1 MVNQTK
7 VVMKYLFLSAILLS
21 LIGCINSQQSDNEKE
36 SSEAKIEIIGD
47 SGEIKIS
54 KEGISITGDDTASI
68 KINSKDGIKI
78 EGKDGKIEIKTGE
91 GGKINLEK
99 KGKEVNIQIK
109 EN

>member
-1 MVNQTK
+1 
-7 VVMKYLFLSAILLS
+7 MKYFFLSALLLTMFS
-21 LIGCINSQQSDNEKE
+21 CEDSQKSDNEKE
-36 SSEAKIEIIGD
+36 SSESKIEIKGD

-54 KEGISITGDDTASI
+54 KEGISIKGDDSASI

-78 EGKDGKIEIKTGE
+78 EGKDGKIEIKTGDS
-91 GGKINLEK
+91 GNINVEK

>member
-1 MVNQTK
+1 
-7 VVMKYLFLSAILLS
+7 MKYFFLSALLLTLFS
-21 LIGCINSQQSDNEKE
+21 CSDSQQSDNEKE
-36 SSEAKIEIIGD
+36 SSESKIEIKGD

-54 KEGISITGDDTASI
+54 KEGISIQGDDSTGI

-78 EGKDGKIEIKTGE
+78 EGKDGKIEIKTGDT
-91 GGKINLEK
+91 GKISVEK

>member
-1 MVNQTK
+1 
-7 VVMKYLFLSAILLS
+7 MKYLFLSALLLTLFS
-21 LIGCINSQQSDNEKE
+21 CGDSQQSDNDKQ
-36 SSEAKIEIIGD
+36 SSESKIKISGD

-54 KEGISITGDDTASI
+54 EEGISIKGDDSASI

-78 EGKDGKIEIKTGE
+78 EGKDGKIEIKTGDS
-91 GGKINLEK
+91 GKINLEK

>member
-1 MVNQTK
+1 
-7 VVMKYLFLSAILLS
+7 MKYFFLSALL
-21 LIGCINSQQSDNEKE
+21 LTMFGCADSQQSDNEKE
-36 SSEAKIEIIGD
+36 SSESKIEITGD

-54 KEGISITGDDTASI
+54 KEGISITGDDSASI

-78 EGKDGKIEIKTGE
+78 EGKDGKIEIKTGDS
-91 GGKINLEK
+91 GNINVEK